1 MADFEQFFR
10 KLSAANAAVQKKNV
24 NQKLRS
30 DETRITKISEIFDSL
45 VGDIISI
52 QSSSDLEQFYKEISK
67 FVDTISDVYTMRK
80 KDLEK
85 MTDEDKE
92 NLPGYNEQNKIAVRL
107 DNKFYDLHLKLKQYE
122 DEVTADIYS
131 EFENMVDDCQY
142 ILYGKQLDDLELAF

>member
-1 MADFEQFFR
+1 MADFEQFLR

-24 NQKLRS
+24 NQKLRN
-30 DETRITKISEIFDSL
+30 DEARITKISEIFDSL

-52 QSSSDLEQFYKEISK
+52 QSSSDLEQFYKEVGK

-92 NLPGYNEQNKIAVRL
+92 NLPGYKEQNKIAVRL
-107 DNKFYDLHLKLKQYE
+107 DDKFYDLHLKLKQYE